1 MGVAP
6 VDGYGNITS
15 GNAKEIYTKY
25 KKGEV
30 DLSPAQ
36 QKYCENFLTP
46 EEIDEVSYDTDVK
59 NKEGKDKIG
68 DAEKAESHGGQGANA
83 AATGAA
89 SAGTAVVS
97 GLFFGKA
104 CEAMSHIAEKASD
117 ISVTALIYAG
127 VSVAMSALALTS
139 ANKFDAGYKDRTG
152 ACDRANDTN
161 ATIDGYANALIDTM
175 DMMNDDMDLYQK
187 QSEEYTLTV
196 NTNTSQMASL
206 QVDLAAAQAAGDKAG
221 VESIKN
227 QMKQIEGMDL
237 SGQTDEMD
245 ETKGRLDEYNAAN
258 SESQG
263 VSEAGQSVSDFLKEG
278 TALGV
283 VATIN
288 AVLLTV
294 ATVFAGLSIASAS
307 VAAAKDAVKLNF
319 PGAAA
324 GITGAVLFAVA
335 AASLGTATYKMSSKA
350 KNEYECGSAGRDM
363 EGHVGALNDMIE
375 QQAGYVE
382 STTETF
388 DAADE
393 ASTESQGEAKE
404 KANKAVQT
412 KGALP
417 TTPKKDDKDGDKDG
431 GGSPVPAGAAA

>member
-30 DLSPAQ
+30 NLTPAQ

-68 DAEKAESHGGQGANA
+68 DAKKAESHDGQGGNA
-83 AATGAA
+83 AATTAGGVAA
-89 SAGTAVVS
+89 IGT
-97 GLFFGKA
+97 F
-104 CEAMSHIAEKASD
+104 
-117 ISVTALIYAG
+117 VT
-127 VSVAMSALALTS
+127 LALVCDGFTQLALS
-139 ANKFDAGYKDRTG
+139 GVAIGVGIVQNIMAKLFDNGYDDRKKSR
-152 ACDRANDTN
+152 DNANDTN
-161 ATIDGYANALIDTM
+161 ATIDGYTNALIDTM
-175 DMMNDDMDLYQK
+175 DMMNEDMDLYQK

-206 QVDLAAAQAAGDKAG
+206 QVNLAAAQAAGDTAG

-263 VSEAGQSVSDFLKEG
+263 VSSAGQTVSDFLKEG

-283 VATIN
+283 VATVNATIN
-288 AVLLTV
+288 ALATLYCGVAASGCMPKFLLDV
-294 ATVFAGLSIASAS
+294 PSSALAKVMWG
-307 VAAAKDAVKLNF
+307 VAAAFFGLSTTSWS
-319 PGAAA
+319 G
-324 GITGAVLFAVA
+324 
-335 AASLGTATYKMSSKA
+335 KA
-350 KNEYECGSAGRDM
+350 NNEFECGSAGRDM
-363 EGHVGALNDMIE
+363 EGHVGSLNDMIG

-382 STTETF
+382 TTTETF

-412 KGALP
+412 NGALP
-417 TTPKKDDKDGDKDG
+417 TTPKKDDEDGDKDG

>member
-30 DLSPAQ
+30 NLSPAQ

-68 DAEKAESHGGQGANA
+68 DAEKAESHGGQGGNA
-83 AATGAA
+83 AATTAATIGAVLGATATACALASATGFGALAGGIAVVAIAA
-89 SAGTAVVS
+89 STK
-97 GLFFGKA
+97 L
-104 CEAMSHIAEKASD
+104 IAS
-117 ISVTALIYAG
+117 
-127 VSVAMSALALTS
+127 
-139 ANKFDAGYKDRTG
+139 KFDAGYKDRTG

-161 ATIDGYANALIDTM
+161 ATIDGYTNALIDTM
-175 DMMNDDMDLYQK
+175 DMMNDDMDLYQQ

-206 QVDLAAAQAAGDKAG
+206 QVDLAAAQAAGDTAG
-221 VESIKN
+221 VERIKA
-227 QMKQIEGMDL
+227 QMKQIEEMDL
-237 SGQTDEMD
+237 SGQTDGMD

-278 TALGV
+278 TGLGV
-283 VATIN
+283 MATVN
-288 AVLLTV
+288 AAILTV
-294 ATVFAGLSIASAS
+294 ATAMCGLASLMAFPKL
-307 VAAAKDAVKLNF
+307 APFFPDAVPATTGKIMYGLA
-319 PGAAA
+319 GA
-324 GITGAVLFAVA
+324 GFAWGVA
-335 AASLGTATYKMSSKA
+335 SFSGKA
-350 KNEYECGSAGRDM
+350 KKEFECGSAGGDM
-363 EGHVGALNDMIE
+363 GDRVGALNDMIG

-412 KGALP
+412 KGSLP
-417 TTPKKDDKDGDKDG
+417 TTPKKDDEDGDKDG
-431 GGSPVPAGAAA
+431 GGSPVLAGAAA

>member
-25 KKGEV
+25 KRGEV
-30 DLSPAQ
+30 NLSPAQ

-46 EEIDEVSYDTDVK
+46 EEIDEVSYDTDVSK
-59 NKEGKDKIG
+59 KAGSDKINTDG
-68 DAEKAESHGGQGANA
+68 TDKNANGLNATAQTVGTAGALAGTIVAICGGMTKLTSTAKTNGFTSLASAIPSA
-83 AATGAA
+83 AAA
-89 SAGTAVVS
+89 
-97 GLFFGKA
+97 
-104 CEAMSHIAEKASD
+104 
-117 ISVTALIYAG
+117 
-127 VSVAMSALALTS
+127 ALALTMS
-139 ANKFDAGYKDRTG
+139 YFFDTSLKDRK
-152 ACDRANDTN
+152 ARCDEADSTN
-161 ATIDGYANALIDTM
+161 STIDGYTSALLDTM

-221 VESIKN
+221 VERIKA
-227 QMKQIEGMDL
+227 QMKQIEEMDL

-258 SESQG
+258 AESLG
-263 VSEAGQSVSDFLKEG
+263 VSEAGQSVSDFLKQG
-278 TALGV
+278 KGMGALATVNATLATATTALLTI
-283 VATIN
+283 ATI
-288 AVLLTV
+288 V
-294 ATVFAGLSIASAS
+294 
-307 VAAAKDAVKLNF
+307 
-319 PGAAA
+319 GAIPKIWAA
-324 GITGAVLFAVA
+324 GIPVDGAPAIASVVLWTA
-335 AASLGTATYKMSSKA
+335 ATVMMGLTSKNMWSTASTEFK
-350 KNEYECGSAGRDM
+350 CGSAGDDM
-363 EGHVGALNDMIE
+363 QGHIDSLNETIEG
-375 QQAGYVE
+375 QAGYVE

-412 KGALP
+412 NGALP
-417 TTPKKDDKDGDKDG
+417 TTPKKDDEDGDKDG
-431 GGSPVPAGAAA
+431 GGSPVSAGAAA

>member
-30 DLSPAQ
+30 DLTPAQ

-46 EEIDEVSYDTDVK
+46 EEMDEVSYDTDVK

-83 AATGAA
+83 AATSIGGVAFATGAA
-89 SAGTAVVS
+89 VLAKTAVKQSLLS
-97 GLFFGKA
+97 GFVALGMGAATAA
-104 CEAMSHIAEKASD
+104 CAVASLLC
-117 ISVTALIYAG
+117 VNA
-127 VSVAMSALALTS
+127 
-139 ANKFDAGYKDRTG
+139 FDAGYKDRTG
-152 ACDRANDTN
+152 AKDNADSTN
-161 ATIDGYANALIDTM
+161 ATIDGYTNALIDTM

-206 QVDLAAAQAAGDKAG
+206 QVDLATAQAAGDKAG
-221 VESIKN
+221 VESIKA

-263 VSEAGQSVSDFLKEG
+263 VSSAGQSVSDFLKEG
-278 TALGV
+278 TGLGV

-307 VAAAKDAVKLNF
+307 AAAAKDAVKLNF

-324 GITGAVLFAVA
+324 GIAGAVLFAVA
-335 AASLGTATYKMSSKA
+335 AASLGTATYKMGAKA
-350 KNEYECGSAGRDM
+350 KNELECGSAGRDM
-363 EGHVGALNDMIE
+363 GDHVGALNDMIE

-393 ASTESQGEAKE
+393 ASTESQAEAQE
-404 KANKAVQT
+404 KGNKAVQT

-417 TTPKKDDKDGDKDG
+417 NNKDDKDGDKDG
-431 GGSPVPAGAAA
+431 NGSSVPAGANA

>member
-30 DLSPAQ
+30 NLTPAQ

-68 DAEKAESHGGQGANA
+68 DAKKADEHGGQGGNAVGTTAANI
-83 AATGAA
+83 ATIVGFCALLPA
-89 SAGTAVVS
+89 LEGFSTLAFSAVCLGV
-97 GLFFGKA
+97 GLLQSIIAKA
-104 CEAMSHIAEKASD
+104 
-117 ISVTALIYAG
+117 
-127 VSVAMSALALTS
+127 
-139 ANKFDAGYKDRTG
+139 FDAGYNDRTK
-152 ACDRANDTN
+152 ANDNADGTN
-161 ATIDGYANALIDTM
+161 ATIDGYTNALLDTM
-175 DMMNDDMDLYQK
+175 DMMNEDMDLYQK

-263 VSEAGQSVSDFLKEG
+263 VSSAGQSVSDFLKEG
-278 TALGV
+278 TALGI
-283 VATIN
+283 VAGLN
-288 AVLLTV
+288 AAIDTV
-294 ATVFAGLSIASAS
+294 AAIVIFSGFAATSPKLPFGIDIPACIAGKIMGG
-307 VAAAKDAVKLNF
+307 VA
-319 PGAAA
+319 GAAFMA
-324 GITGAVLFAVA
+324 GGAVWA
-335 AASLGTATYKMSSKA
+335 SKA
-350 KNEYECGSAGRDM
+350 KKEFECGSSGRDM
-363 EGHVGALNDMIE
+363 EGHVGSLNDMIE

-417 TTPKKDDKDGDKDG
+417 TTPKKDDEDGDKDG
-431 GGSPVPAGAAA
+431 GGSPAPAGAAA

>member
-30 DLSPAQ
+30 NLSPAQ

-68 DAEKAESHGGQGANA
+68 DAEKAESHGGQGGNA
-83 AATGAA
+83 AATTAATIGAVLGATATECALANVTGFGALAGGIAVVAIAA
-89 SAGTAVVS
+89 ST
-97 GLFFGKA
+97 K
-104 CEAMSHIAEKASD
+104 
-117 ISVTALIYAG
+117 LI
-127 VSVAMSALALTS
+127 

-161 ATIDGYANALIDTM
+161 ATIDGYTNALIDTM
-175 DMMNDDMDLYQK
+175 DMMNDDMDLYQQ

-221 VESIKN
+221 VENIKN

-278 TALGV
+278 TGLGV
-283 VATIN
+283 MATVN
-288 AVLLTV
+288 AAILTV
-294 ATVFAGLSIASAS
+294 ATAMCGL
-307 VAAAKDAVKLNF
+307 
-319 PGAAA
+319 
-324 GITGAVLFAVA
+324 
-335 AASLGTATYKMSSKA
+335 ASLMAFPKLLPFFPDKVPATMGKIMYGLAGAGFAWGVASFSGKA
-350 KNEYECGSAGRDM
+350 KKEFECGSAGGDM
-363 EGHVGALNDMIE
+363 EDRVGALNDMIG

-417 TTPKKDDKDGDKDG
+417 TTPKKDDEDGDKDG

>member
-68 DAEKAESHGGQGANA
+68 DAEKAESHGGQGGNVAATSLGNAVFGTAAAVITHQAEKWAKSDGWVALALA
-83 AATGAA
+83 AATLVCAT
-89 SAGTAVVS
+89 GTLVCSNA
-97 GLFFGKA
+97 
-104 CEAMSHIAEKASD
+104 
-117 ISVTALIYAG
+117 
-127 VSVAMSALALTS
+127 
-139 ANKFDAGYKDRTG
+139 FDAGYKDRTG
-152 ACDRANDTN
+152 AKDNADDTN

-175 DMMNDDMDLYQK
+175 DMMNEDMDAYTKLSQD
-187 QSEEYTLTV
+187 YTLTV
-196 NTNTSQMASL
+196 NTNTSQLASL

-221 VESIKN
+221 VENIKN

-263 VSEAGQSVSDFLKEG
+263 VSSAGQSVSDFLKEG

-283 VATIN
+283 MATVN
-288 AVLLTV
+288 AVGLAF
-294 ATVFAGLSIASAS
+294 ATVWAGIAIGSGLLGSASSASRFDFAGAAQGIAAS
-307 VAAAKDAVKLNF
+307 
-319 PGAAA
+319 
-324 GITGAVLFAVA
+324 VLFAVSTA
-335 AASLGTATYKMSSKA
+335 LLGTSAGKMSSKA
-350 KNEYECGSAGRDM
+350 KNEFECGSSGRDM

-382 STTETF
+382 STTENF
-388 DAADE
+388 DSTDE
-393 ASTESQGEAKE
+393 SSKESQAEAQE
-404 KANKAVQT
+404 KGNKAVQT

-417 TTPKKDDKDGDKDG
+417 TTPKKDDKDDDKNG
-431 GGSPVPAGAAA
+431 GGSPAPAGAAA

>member
-30 DLSPAQ
+30 NLSPAQ

-68 DAEKAESHGGQGANA
+68 DAEKAESHGGQGANVAVATAGNA
-83 AATGAA
+83 AAIASFPLVAMMALAA
-89 SAGTAVVS
+89 DGFTAVVL
-97 GLFFGKA
+97 GA
-104 CEAMSHIAEKASD
+104 AAVVIAAST
-117 ISVTALIYAG
+117 IVFSK
-127 VSVAMSALALTS
+127 M
-139 ANKFDAGYKDRTG
+139 FDAGYKDRTG
-152 ACDRANDTN
+152 AKDKADDTN
-161 ATIDGYANALIDTM
+161 ATIDGYTNALLDTM
-175 DMMNDDMDLYQK
+175 DMMNEDMDAYTKLSQD
-187 QSEEYTLTV
+187 YTLTV
-196 NTNTSQMASL
+196 NTNTSQLASL

-221 VESIKN
+221 VENIKN

-263 VSEAGQSVSDFLKEG
+263 VSSAGQSVSDFLKEG

-283 VATIN
+283 VASVN
-288 AVLLTV
+288 AIGLTLCGTAAGAV
-294 ATVFAGLSIASAS
+294 AVGHCPKLAPFFPDFGTSIA
-307 VAAAKDAVKLNF
+307 AKVMYALS
-319 PGAAA
+319 
-324 GITGAVLFAVA
+324 
-335 AASLGTATYKMSSKA
+335 AASFGISAKTMGSKA
-350 KNEYECGSAGRDM
+350 KNEFECGSAGRDM

-382 STTETF
+382 STTENF
-388 DAADE
+388 DSTDE
-393 ASTESQGEAKE
+393 SSTESQAEAQE
-404 KANKAVQT
+404 KGNKAVQT

-417 TTPKKDDKDGDKDG
+417 TTPKKDDKDDDKDG
-431 GGSPVPAGAAA
+431 GGSPVSAGAAA

>member
-83 AATGAA
+83 AATSVGGVAFATGAA
-89 SAGTAVVS
+89 VLAKTAVKRSLLS
-97 GLFFGKA
+97 GFVALGMGAATAA
-104 CEAMSHIAEKASD
+104 CAVASLLC
-117 ISVTALIYAG
+117 VNA
-127 VSVAMSALALTS
+127 
-139 ANKFDAGYKDRTG
+139 FDAGYKDRTG
-152 ACDRANDTN
+152 ACDNANDTN
-161 ATIDGYANALIDTM
+161 ATIDGYTNALIDTM

-263 VSEAGQSVSDFLKEG
+263 VSSAGQSVSDFLKEG

-431 GGSPVPAGAAA
+431 GASPVPAGAAA

>member
-83 AATGAA
+83 AATSVGGVAFATGAA
-89 SAGTAVVS
+89 VLAKTAVKHSLLS
-97 GLFFGKA
+97 GFVALGMGAATAA
-104 CEAMSHIAEKASD
+104 CAVASLLC
-117 ISVTALIYAG
+117 VNA
-127 VSVAMSALALTS
+127 
-139 ANKFDAGYKDRTG
+139 FDAGYKDRTG

-175 DMMNDDMDLYQK
+175 DMMNEDMDLYQK

-221 VESIKN
+221 VENIKN

-263 VSEAGQSVSDFLKEG
+263 VSSAGQSVSDFLKEG

-350 KNEYECGSAGRDM
+350 KNEFECGSAGRDM

-404 KANKAVQT
+404 KANKAEQT

-431 GGSPVPAGAAA
+431 GGSPVSAGAAA

>member
-25 KKGEV
+25 KRGEV
-30 DLSPAQ
+30 NLSPAQ

-68 DAEKAESHGGQGANA
+68 DAKKADEHGGQGANA
-83 AATGAA
+83 AVTTLGNAA
-89 SAGTAVVS
+89 FGTAAVVLTKMASSLSSKS
-97 GLFFGKA
+97 GWTAIIYGVATLA
-104 CEAMSHIAEKASD
+104 CA
-117 ISVTALIYAG
+117 AG
-127 VSVAMSALALTS
+127 SLVCTNA
-139 ANKFDAGYKDRTG
+139 FDAAYKDRTG
-152 ACDRANDTN
+152 AKDNADSTN
-161 ATIDGYANALIDTM
+161 ATIDGYTNALIDTM
-175 DMMNDDMDLYQK
+175 DMMNEDMDLYQK

-206 QVDLAAAQAAGDKAG
+206 QVDLAAAQAAGDTAG
-221 VESIKN
+221 VERIKA

-263 VSEAGQSVSDFLKEG
+263 VSSAGQTVSDFLKEG
-278 TALGV
+278 TPIGVIGAVNAL
-283 VATIN
+283 A
-288 AVLLTV
+288 LTV
-294 ATVFAGLSIASAS
+294 AAGM
-307 VAAAKDAVKLNF
+307 
-319 PGAAA
+319 A
-324 GITGAVLFAVA
+324 GITIAKSMIGAGKDASHLDFVGSSLGIAASVLFTISTAL
-335 AASLGTATYKMSSKA
+335 LGTSATKMTNKT
-350 KNEYECGSAGRDM
+350 KNEFECGSAGRDM
-363 EGHVGALNDMIE
+363 EGHVGSLNDMIE

-417 TTPKKDDKDGDKDG
+417 TTPKKDDEDGDKDG

>member
-30 DLSPAQ
+30 NLTPAQ

-68 DAEKAESHGGQGANA
+68 DAEKAESHGGQGGNVAATSLGNAVFGTAAAVITHQAEKWAKSDGWVALALA
-83 AATGAA
+83 AATLVCAT
-89 SAGTAVVS
+89 GTLVCSNA
-97 GLFFGKA
+97 
-104 CEAMSHIAEKASD
+104 
-117 ISVTALIYAG
+117 
-127 VSVAMSALALTS
+127 
-139 ANKFDAGYKDRTG
+139 FDAGYKDRTG
-152 ACDRANDTN
+152 AKDNADDTN

-175 DMMNDDMDLYQK
+175 DLMNEDMDLYQK

-206 QVDLAAAQAAGDKAG
+206 QVDLAAAQAAGDTAG
-221 VESIKN
+221 VERIKA
-227 QMKQIEGMDL
+227 QMKQIEEMDL
-237 SGQTDEMD
+237 SGQTDGMD

-263 VSEAGQSVSDFLKEG
+263 VSSAGQTVSDFLKEG

-283 VATIN
+283 MATVN
-288 AVLLTV
+288 AVGLAF
-294 ATVFAGLSIASAS
+294 ATVWAGIAIGSGLLGSASSASRFDFAGAAQGIAAS
-307 VAAAKDAVKLNF
+307 
-319 PGAAA
+319 
-324 GITGAVLFAVA
+324 VLFAVSTA
-335 AASLGTATYKMSSKA
+335 LLGTSAGKMSSKA

-363 EGHVGALNDMIE
+363 EGHVGSLNDMIG

-412 KGALP
+412 NGALP
-417 TTPKKDDKDGDKDG
+417 TTPKKDDEDGDKDG
-431 GGSPVPAGAAA
+431 GGSPVSAGAAA

>member
-1 MGVAP
+1 MG
-6 VDGYGNITS
+6 
-15 GNAKEIYTKY
+15 
-25 KKGEV
+25 
-30 DLSPAQ
+30 
-36 QKYCENFLTP
+36 
-46 EEIDEVSYDTDVK
+46 
-59 NKEGKDKIG
+59 
-68 DAEKAESHGGQGANA
+68 
-83 AATGAA
+83 AATAA
-89 SAGTAVVS
+89 CAV
-97 GLFFGKA
+97 
-104 CEAMSHIAEKASD
+104 ASLLC
-117 ISVTALIYAG
+117 VNA
-127 VSVAMSALALTS
+127 
-139 ANKFDAGYKDRTG
+139 FDAGYKDRTG

-263 VSEAGQSVSDFLKEG
+263 VSSAGQSVSDFLKEG
-278 TALGV
+278 TGLGV
-283 VATIN
+283 MATVN

-294 ATVFAGLSIASAS
+294 ATVFCGIGATKVGTAAKMPWEFPVGI
-307 VAAAKDAVKLNF
+307 AAAILY
-319 PGAAA
+319 
-324 GITGAVLFAVA
+324 GIGAVL
-335 AASLGTATYKMSSKA
+335 LGTSAGIMASKA
-350 KNEYECGSAGRDM
+350 AKEYKCGSAGRDM

>member
-83 AATGAA
+83 AATSGGMVGGAA
-89 SAGTAVVS
+89 GVAG
-97 GLFFGKA
+97 GLMFASEANKKA
-104 CEAMSHIAEKASD
+104 QDAKKASM
-117 ISVTALIYAG
+117 SVWSGILAGAIIVASGALCII
-127 VSVAMSALALTS
+127 S

-161 ATIDGYANALIDTM
+161 ATIDGYTNALIDTM
-175 DMMNDDMDLYQK
+175 DLMNEDMDAYTKLSQD
-187 QSEEYTLTV
+187 YTLTV
-196 NTNTSQMASL
+196 NTNTSQLASL

-221 VESIKN
+221 VESIKA

-263 VSEAGQSVSDFLKEG
+263 VSSAGQSVSDFLKEG
-278 TALGV
+278 TGLGV
-283 VATIN
+283 MATVN

-294 ATVFAGLSIASAS
+294 ATVFCGIGATKVGTAAKMPWEFPVGI
-307 VAAAKDAVKLNF
+307 AAAILYGI
-319 PGAAA
+319 GAALLGTSA
-324 GITGAVLFAVA
+324 GIMA
-335 AASLGTATYKMSSKA
+335 SKA
-350 KNEYECGSAGRDM
+350 AKEYKCGSAGGDM
-363 EGHVGALNDMIE
+363 QGHVDGLNDMIE

-382 STTETF
+382 STTENF
-388 DAADE
+388 DSTDE
-393 ASTESQGEAKE
+393 ASTESQAEAQE
-404 KANKAVQT
+404 KGNKAVAT

-417 TTPKKDDKDGDKDG
+417 TTPKKDDKDDDKDG
-431 GGSPVPAGAAA
+431 GGSPVSAGAAA

>member
-30 DLSPAQ
+30 NLSPAQ

-68 DAEKAESHGGQGANA
+68 DAEKAESHGGQGGNVAATSLGNAVFGTAAAVITHQAEKWAKSDGWVALALA
-83 AATGAA
+83 AATLVCAT
-89 SAGTAVVS
+89 GTLVCSNA
-97 GLFFGKA
+97 
-104 CEAMSHIAEKASD
+104 
-117 ISVTALIYAG
+117 
-127 VSVAMSALALTS
+127 
-139 ANKFDAGYKDRTG
+139 FDAGYKDRTG
-152 ACDRANDTN
+152 AKDNADDTN

-175 DMMNDDMDLYQK
+175 DMMNEDMDAYTKLSQD
-187 QSEEYTLTV
+187 YTLTV
-196 NTNTSQMASL
+196 NTNTSQLASL

-221 VESIKN
+221 VENIKN

-263 VSEAGQSVSDFLKEG
+263 VSSAGQSVSDFLKEG

-283 VATIN
+283 MATVN
-288 AVLLTV
+288 AVGLAF
-294 ATVFAGLSIASAS
+294 ATVWAGIAIGSGLLGSASSASRFDFAGAAQGIAAS
-307 VAAAKDAVKLNF
+307 
-319 PGAAA
+319 
-324 GITGAVLFAVA
+324 VLFAVSTA
-335 AASLGTATYKMSSKA
+335 LLGTSAGKMSSKA
-350 KNEYECGSAGRDM
+350 KNEFECGSSGRDM

-382 STTETF
+382 STTENF
-388 DAADE
+388 DSTDE
-393 ASTESQGEAKE
+393 SSKESQAEAQE
-404 KANKAVQT
+404 KGNKAVQT

-417 TTPKKDDKDGDKDG
+417 TTPKKDDKDDDKNG
-431 GGSPVPAGAAA
+431 GGSPAPAGAAA

>member
-30 DLSPAQ
+30 NLSPAQ

-68 DAEKAESHGGQGANA
+68 DAEKAESHGGQGANVAVATAGNA
-83 AATGAA
+83 AAIA
-89 SAGTAVVS
+89 SFPLVAKKALAVDGFTAVVL
-97 GLFFGKA
+97 GA
-104 CEAMSHIAEKASD
+104 AAVVIAAST
-117 ISVTALIYAG
+117 IVFSK
-127 VSVAMSALALTS
+127 M
-139 ANKFDAGYKDRTG
+139 FDAGYKDRTG
-152 ACDRANDTN
+152 AKDKADDTN
-161 ATIDGYANALIDTM
+161 ATIDGYANALLDTM
-175 DMMNDDMDLYQK
+175 DMMNEDMDAYTKLSQD
-187 QSEEYTLTV
+187 YTLTV
-196 NTNTSQMASL
+196 NTNTSQLASL

-221 VESIKN
+221 VENIKN

-263 VSEAGQSVSDFLKEG
+263 VSSAGQSVSDFLKEG

-283 VATIN
+283 VASVN
-288 AVLLTV
+288 AIGLT
-294 ATVFAGLSIASAS
+294 LC
-307 VAAAKDAVKLNF
+307 
-319 PGAAA
+319 GAAA
-324 GITGAVLFAVA
+324 GAVA
-335 AASLGTATYKMSSKA
+335 VGHCPKLAPFFPDFGTSIAAKVMYALSAASFGISAKTMGSKA
-350 KNEYECGSAGRDM
+350 KNEFECGSAGCDM

-382 STTETF
+382 STTENF
-388 DAADE
+388 DSTDE
-393 ASTESQGEAKE
+393 SSTESQAEAQE
-404 KANKAVQT
+404 KGNKAVQT

-417 TTPKKDDKDGDKDG
+417 TTPKKDDKDDDKDG

>member
-30 DLSPAQ
+30 NLSPAQ

-68 DAEKAESHGGQGANA
+68 DAEKAESHGGQGGNAVATTVSTIGAVLGA
-83 AATGAA
+83 AAAACALA
-89 SAGTAVVS
+89 SATGFGAMAGGIAV
-97 GLFFGKA
+97 FAIAA
-104 CEAMSHIAEKASD
+104 CTKLIAS
-117 ISVTALIYAG
+117 
-127 VSVAMSALALTS
+127 
-139 ANKFDAGYKDRTG
+139 KFDAGYKDRTG

-161 ATIDGYANALIDTM
+161 ATIDGYTNALIDTM
-175 DMMNDDMDLYQK
+175 DMMNEDMDLYQQ

-221 VESIKN
+221 VENIKN

-263 VSEAGQSVSDFLKEG
+263 VSSAGQTVSDFLKEG

-283 VATIN
+283 VATVN
-288 AVLLTV
+288 AAILT
-294 ATVFAGLSIASAS
+294 L
-307 VAAAKDAVKLNF
+307 AAARSTLAATLSF
-319 PGAAA
+319 PKIAPFFPDLAASTVGKIMYGLAAA
-324 GITGAVLFAVA
+324 GFAWGVA
-335 AASLGTATYKMSSKA
+335 SFSGKAAKEYK
-350 KNEYECGSAGRDM
+350 CGSAGGDM
-363 EGHVGALNDMIE
+363 QGHVDGLNDMIE

-393 ASTESQGEAKE
+393 SSTESQGEAKE

-412 KGALP
+412 NGALP
-417 TTPKKDDKDGDKDG
+417 TTPKKDDEDGDKDG
-431 GGSPVPAGAAA
+431 GGSPVSAGAAA

>member
-30 DLSPAQ
+30 NLTPAQ

-83 AATGAA
+83 AATTTGSVAGMAGVTGGLMFAA
-89 SAGTAVVS
+89 SAS
-97 GLFFGKA
+97 KA
-104 CEAMSHIAEKASD
+104 AKGAEKAS
-117 ISVTALIYAG
+117 INVWSAILAG
-127 VSVAMSALALTS
+127 AIIVASGIVCIFSAKA
-139 ANKFDAGYKDRTG
+139 FDAGYKDRKDAAG
-152 ACDRANDTN
+152 KADDTN
-161 ATIDGYANALIDTM
+161 STIDGYTNALIDTM
-175 DMMNDDMDLYQK
+175 DMMNEDMDAYTKLSQD
-187 QSEEYTLTV
+187 YTLTV
-196 NTNTSQMASL
+196 NTNTSQLASL

-221 VESIKN
+221 VENIKN
-227 QMKQIEGMDL
+227 QIKQIEGMDL

-263 VSEAGQSVSDFLKEG
+263 VSSAGQSVSDFLKEG

-283 VATIN
+283 MATVN

-294 ATVFAGLSIASAS
+294 GAVLCGIGAAKAASAPKWLPEIP
-307 VAAAKDAVKLNF
+307 VGIAAAILYGLGAASL
-319 PGAAA
+319 GAAA
-324 GITGAVLFAVA
+324 GIMGTK
-335 AASLGTATYKMSSKA
+335 ASTEYK
-350 KNEYECGSAGRDM
+350 CGSAGSDM

-382 STTETF
+382 STTENF
-388 DAADE
+388 DSTDE
-393 ASTESQGEAKE
+393 SSKESQAEAQE
-404 KANKAVQT
+404 KGNKAVQT

-417 TTPKKDDKDGDKDG
+417 TTPKKDDKDDDKNG
-431 GGSPVPAGAAA
+431 GGSPVTAGAAA

>member
-30 DLSPAQ
+30 NLSPAQ

-83 AATGAA
+83 AVTTAATMGAVLGATATACALNKATGFGAMAGGIAVVAIAA
-89 SAGTAVVS
+89 STK
-97 GLFFGKA
+97 L
-104 CEAMSHIAEKASD
+104 IAS
-117 ISVTALIYAG
+117 
-127 VSVAMSALALTS
+127 
-139 ANKFDAGYKDRTG
+139 KFDAGYKDRTG

-161 ATIDGYANALIDTM
+161 ATIDGYTNALIDTM
-175 DMMNDDMDLYQK
+175 DMMNEDMDLYQK

-206 QVDLAAAQAAGDKAG
+206 QVDLAAAQAAGDTAG
-221 VESIKN
+221 VENIKN
-227 QMKQIEGMDL
+227 QIKQIEEMDL
-237 SGQTDEMD
+237 SGQTDGMD

-278 TALGV
+278 TGLGV
-283 VATIN
+283 MATVN
-288 AVLLTV
+288 AAILTV
-294 ATVFAGLSIASAS
+294 ATAMCGIASLTSIPLIAPF
-307 VAAAKDAVKLNF
+307 F
-319 PGAAA
+319 PDTGAAA
-324 GITGAVLFAVA
+324 TGKIMYGLAGAGFAWGVA
-335 AASLGTATYKMSSKA
+335 SFSGKA
-350 KNEYECGSAGRDM
+350 KKEFECGSAGGDM
-363 EGHVGALNDMIE
+363 GDRVGALNDMIE

-417 TTPKKDDKDGDKDG
+417 TTPKKDDEDGDKDG

>member
-6 VDGYGNITS
+6 VDGYGIITS

-161 ATIDGYANALIDTM
+161 ATIDGYTNALIDTM

-263 VSEAGQSVSDFLKEG
+263 VSSAGQTVSDFLKEG

-283 VATIN
+283 AGTVNALALSFSAILMGICTGKSAISWKTIFDMPIAIAAT
-288 AVLLTV
+288 A
-294 ATVFAGLSIASAS
+294 
-307 VAAAKDAVKLNF
+307 
-319 PGAAA
+319 
-324 GITGAVLFAVA
+324 LFAVA
-335 AASLGTATYKMSSKA
+335 TALMGTSAVKMASKA
-350 KNEYECGSAGRDM
+350 KNEFECGSAGRDM

-417 TTPKKDDKDGDKDG
+417 TTPKKDDKDDDKDG
-431 GGSPVPAGAAA
+431 GGSPVSAGAAA